1 MIQRVDE
8 GIDGTVDGGVGE
20 RVREGM
26 KEVIDGRD
34 DGGIGE
40 GIDDDGEKIDVS
52 QSRKGEKS
60 GGAKGM
66 EVLSGTKMHI
76 PA

>member
-1 MIQRVDE
+1 MIKRFDE
-8 GIDGTVDGGVGE
+8 GIDGTVDGGISE
-20 RVREGM
+20 RVREGT

-34 DGGIGE
+34 DGEIGE
-40 GIDDDGEKIDVS
+40 GIGDGGERIDVS
-52 QSRKGEKS
+52 QIRKGGKS
-60 GGAKGM
+60 GGGKGM